1 MEHEFKEFTAKT
13 SEEAIAIGL
22 QETGLSKEDALI
34 VVLEEG
40 KKKLF
45 GWHNARVKIAAKNA
59 PILNENKPVE
69 EVIES
74 APKTAKKPQR
84 KPLKTGETDGER
96 TVKFLDGLFAVLEM
110 DAETEL
116 KEEGEKIVVN
126 VTAKKGSEV
135 IGRRGEVLDAVQTL
149 ASAVANT
156 GRDDYL
162 RVVVD
167 CEDYRERR
175 EETLKKL
182 ANNLAEK
189 ANRLGRK
196 IKLEPMNPYERRI
209 IHAALNERND
219 VKTKSEGKEP
229 DRYIVIIP
237 ENDSDLPPLP
247 ARDERRAGGNRRGD
261 RRDRGG
267 RGDRRDRGDRGGRGG
282 NGRQR
287 SSGGK
292 KPTNFDFFG
301 TFLGNSGNKHED

>member
-59 PILNENKPVE
+59 PILSENKPVE

-84 KPLKTGETDGER
+84 KPVETGETDGER

-247 ARDERRAGGNRRGD
+247 ARDERRGGGNRRGD